1 MLTYN
6 MVILTVPPQG
16 MHEGKVYERW
26 LDSAENFFCNSRVAP
41 SLLLLIMHCSSEFAV
56 KFPHAWSHTNE
67 YT

>member
-26 LDSAENFFCNSRVAP
+26 LDSAEIFSVTV
-41 SLLLLIMHCSSEFAV
+41 E
-56 KFPHAWSHTNE
+56 
-67 YT
+67 